1 MISIVQPI
9 NSQVNN
15 YTALQPLV
23 AAIVNI
29 NDSLPKTSLPTEV
42 PGSLQSN
49 TNPIPSVTL
58 YTEYG
63 TIAKNNNQGNLIARA

>member
-1 MISIVQPI
+1 MITPIQPTNPQI
-9 NSQVNN
+9 SN

-49 TNPIPSVTL
+49 TKPIPAVTL

-63 TIAKNNNQGNLIARA
+63 TIAKSNNQ

>member
-1 MISIVQPI
+1 MISIIQPI
-9 NSQVNN
+9 SPQVNN

-29 NDSLPKTSLPTEV
+29 NNNLPKTSLPTEV
-42 PGSLQSN
+42 PGTVQAN
-49 TNPIPSVTL
+49 TKSIPVVTL

>member
-1 MISIVQPI
+1 MITPIQPI
-9 NSQVNN
+9 NPQVNN

-49 TNPIPSVTL
+49 TRSIPVVTL
-58 YTEYG
+58 YTQHG
-63 TIAKNNNQGNLIARA
+63 TIAKTVSQGNLIAYA

>member
-1 MISIVQPI
+1 MISIVQPV
-9 NSQVNN
+9 NLQVNN

-63 TIAKNNNQGNLIARA
+63 TIAKNNNHGNLIARA